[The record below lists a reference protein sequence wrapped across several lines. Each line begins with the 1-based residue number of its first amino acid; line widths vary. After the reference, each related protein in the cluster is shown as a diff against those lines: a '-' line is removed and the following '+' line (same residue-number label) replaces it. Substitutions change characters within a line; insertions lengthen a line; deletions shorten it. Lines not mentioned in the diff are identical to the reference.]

1 MMTKLE
7 LKVPPLLL
15 VLIFATLMWLFQPF
29 FQIKVYDPLVAQA
42 LFIFFECVGGL
53 IILMGA
59 LAFKKA
65 ETTVNPTK
73 PETTSS
79 LVKMGIYHFT
89 RNPMYLGMACCLIGW
104 GFYLSNPNA
113 LVFILG
119 FILYINRFQ
128 IKPEEKILT
137 DMFQQEFIDYCT
149 SVRRWL

>member
-1 MMTKLE
+1 MTKLE
-7 LKVPPLLL
+7 LKIPPLLL

-29 FQIKVYDPLVAQA
+29 LPVKLYGQFVAQLLFVFFA
-42 LFIFFECVGGL
+42 LVGGL
-53 IILMGA
+53 IIFTGA

-65 ETTVNPTK
+65 QTTVNPTK

-79 LVKMGIYHFT
+79 LVKIGIYHFT

-113 LVFILG
+113 IIFILG
-119 FILYINRFQ
+119 FIFYINRFQ